1 MGDRT
6 GAGSSGAGDAAGP
19 DRPTGSAT
27 GAPGGVP
34 ELPEQPRAFP
44 VLDGPVLDGRWMR
57 SAGAAVARHPSLW
70 LTAFRQALVV
80 AAPGWWRRRPFLPLP
95 PADYLRFRLQ
105 TAYGGAGERPPEPDD
120 LVTYLRWCRRFG

>member
-6 GAGSSGAGDAAGP
+6 GAGSTGAGDAPGTAGLGGPAGRATAALTDGP
-19 DRPTGSAT
+19 D
-27 GAPGGVP
+27 VP
-34 ELPEQPRAFP
+34 DVPA
-44 VLDGPVLDGRWMR
+44 VLDRQWLR
-57 SAGAAVARHPSLW
+57 SAAGAVARHPSLW
-70 LTAFRQALVV
+70 FVAVRQALVV